1 MEIEMGSKT
10 ENQQLKKTDPGL
22 NDSAESLQRLATIA
36 HSVGV
41 ELNLEES
48 AAWLAASTA
57 QSFDAGEFEVLREDG
72 IGGFELAV
80 LDFDP
85 ASAARL
91 RELGNLVATRKRD
104 KVRVGLAIA
113 GSAAQSKIQL
123 FPADNDFF
131 ERVHIHA
138 ATLEEARTTLATAIR
153 EDVLRAIELPGIL
166 LDDVCF
172 GGANSRSLRWNREA
186 MIAGKITIEQS
197 DGASSLITW
206 DEAALEPG
214 FIKVAWILI
223 DPELGGPGLASKV
236 IDATW
241 QDPDGKIVSLDTMI
255 DGEFQQ
261 VYLDA
266 DGAELA
272 SEVARS
278 VSEATRARY
287 VSDLEAQVAYYSRGA
302 NSNYAKVAK
311 RLYNI
316 CRITGRFSEALYL
329 RELFDEPPARLIQV
343 ETRLYVASRRAESDP
358 ASALAELRRAMVE
371 CSEIVEF
378 QSFDIEVI
386 ESTADREQINAAIT
400 AALAAV
406 SATATQEF
414 AVRIRAFNPI
424 SQLLEDIS
432 SRFPEVASPHH

>member
-1 MEIEMGSKT
+1 MGSKA
-10 ENQQLKKTDPGL
+10 EKHQLKQLDARLRAPA
-22 NDSAESLQRLATIA
+22 DSLQTVATIA
-36 HSVGV
+36 NSVGI

-48 AAWLAASTA
+48 AAWLAASMA
-57 QSFDAGEFEVLREDG
+57 QSIDAGEFEVLREDG

-85 ASAARL
+85 ASASRL
-91 RELGNLVATRKRD
+91 RAIGDVIATREREN
-104 KVRVGLAIA
+104 VRVGLAIA
-113 GSAAQSKIQL
+113 GSAAQSKIQP

-138 ATLEEARTTLATAIR
+138 ATLQEARAILADAIR
-153 EDVLRAIELPGIL
+153 GDVLRAIEHPGIL
-166 LDDVCF
+166 LEDVCF
-172 GGANSRSLRWNREA
+172 GGANGRSLRWNREE
-186 MIAGKITIEQS
+186 MIAGAIMIEQS
-197 DGASSLITW
+197 HGEPVQIRW
-206 DEAALEPG
+206 NEAALEPG

-223 DPELGGPGLASKV
+223 DPDLGGPGLASKV

-255 DGEFQQ
+255 DGEYQQ
-261 VYLDA
+261 VYLDT
-266 DGAELA
+266 DGADLA

-278 VSEATRARY
+278 VSEATRAKY
-287 VSDLEAQVAYYSRGA
+287 VNDLEAQVAFYSRGGRT
-302 NSNYAKVAK
+302 NYAKVAK

-329 RELFDEPPARLIQV
+329 RELFDEPPARLIQI
-343 ETRLYVASRRAESDP
+343 ETRLYVASRRVENDP
-358 ASALAELRRAMVE
+358 VGALAELQRAISD

-378 QSFDIEVI
+378 QSIEIDVI
-386 ESTADREQINAAIT
+386 ESTTDCERIKSAIST
-400 AALAAV
+400 ALAAV

-414 AVRIRAFNPI
+414 AIRVRAFDLI

-432 SRFPEVASPHH
+432 ARFPEAASPHH